1 MLLFYREMEGVHI
14 ISTTTGVL
22 HRFSHYELGQ
32 YCCFTTHR
40 FRTYSDSTEMTGHEL
55 IGHVNNPRK
64 LLPEVQIPAKS
75 ERSQYGRSID

>member
-1 MLLFYREMEGVHI
+1 MLLFYREIEGVHI

-22 HRFSHYELGQ
+22 HRFSHYDLGQ

-40 FRTYSDSTEMTGHEL
+40 FRTYSDATEMSGHDL
-55 IGHVNNPRK
+55 IGYVNNPRK

-75 ERSQYGRSID
+75 ERSQFGRSID